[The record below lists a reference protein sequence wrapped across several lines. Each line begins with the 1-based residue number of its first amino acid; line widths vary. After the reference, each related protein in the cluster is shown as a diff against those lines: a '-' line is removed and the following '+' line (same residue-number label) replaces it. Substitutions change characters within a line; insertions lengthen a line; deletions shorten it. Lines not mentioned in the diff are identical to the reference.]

1 VMVLKTKA
9 HFSESLED
17 YLEAI
22 FMLGGSNVRSI
33 DIANRLNVSRASVNK
48 AVNTLIDNLMVH
60 KQPYGNISLTEYGL
74 EISKRVENKHQIL
87 RKFLIDVLGVEE
99 TVANNE
105 ACAIEH
111 NISDDTASKI
121 EAMINNTK
129 RS

>member
-1 VMVLKTKA
+1 LKPKA

-22 FMLGGSNVRSI
+22 FILGGSNVRSI

-48 AVNTLIDNLMVH
+48 AVNTLIDNFMVR
-60 KQPYGNISLTEYGL
+60 KQPYGDISLTEYGL
-74 EISKRVENKHQIL
+74 EVSQKVENKHQIL

-121 EAMINNTK
+121 EALINKTK
-129 RS
+129 QS